1 MSQTE
6 IIDYTAEVL
15 SRRLLDHMNRGQWEE
30 AKTLSALIEGYLDGL
45 WSVTFRSG
53 EPLFAIDDD
62 VINPND
68 FKDLDEPQQLTFSWY
83 EDREED
89 LEWGLYEDYLEGPL
103 DEQ

>member
-6 IIDYTAEVL
+6 VIDYTAEVL
-15 SRRLLDHMNRGQWEE
+15 SRRLLDHMNRGEWEE

-53 EPLFAIDDD
+53 EPLFCIADD

-68 FKDLDEPQQLTFSWY
+68 FKDLDEPEQLHFDWY
-83 EDREED
+83 EDRGD
-89 LEWGLYEDYLEGPL
+89 PPVDEWGFYEGPL